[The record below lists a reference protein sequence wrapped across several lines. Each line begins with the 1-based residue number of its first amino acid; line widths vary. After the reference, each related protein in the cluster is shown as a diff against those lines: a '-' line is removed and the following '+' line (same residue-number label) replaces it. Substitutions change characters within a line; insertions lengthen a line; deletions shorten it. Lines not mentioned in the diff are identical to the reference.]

1 MGRSER
7 PPLWDSIDRT
17 ALSPPSPVLS
27 GYDPAI
33 GGNLL
38 IEVQSLFGVEDST
51 VFTNYRRDDFFCR
64 FYNLGDALLAALRIS
79 NPETDYGFWRRDGD
93 LQAGGTETGTGEEF
107 VRGELHNLNALI
119 DLANNTWTVLID
131 EIPIFEKVPFNG
143 TTQPCTLGPVA
154 IKWQVAAGNRFAY
167 GDNWMLV
174 VGLSI
179 ETIEE
184 FPPPLSIDSIVRN
197 PPGSITHQLGC
208 HSRVQLPDG
217 MFTRPTKLIRRS
229 SQLQQDRASRVE
241 DLPADQ

>member
-1 MGRSER
+1 M
-7 PPLWDSIDRT
+7 
-17 ALSPPSPVLS
+17 
-27 GYDPAI
+27 
-33 GGNLL
+33 
-38 IEVQSLFGVEDST
+38 
-51 VFTNYRRDDFFCR
+51 
-64 FYNLGDALLAALRIS
+64 
-79 NPETDYGFWRRDGD
+79 
-93 LQAGGTETGTGEEF
+93 
-107 VRGELHNLNALI
+107 
-119 DLANNTWTVLID
+119 ID
-131 EIPIFEKVPFNG
+131 EIPNFEKVPFNG
-143 TTQPCTLGPVA
+143 TNQTCTLGPVA
-154 IKWQVAAGNRFAY
+154 IKWQVAAGNRFVY